1 MGLLQSIRGD
11 IQAAK
16 DRDPAATSTLEVIFT
31 YPGFHARQLH
41 RLAHTLHNGGLRL
54 PARLISH
61 LGRAV
66 TGIEIHPGARI
77 GERFFIDHGMGV
89 VIGETTVIG
98 DNCHL
103 YQGVTMGGTSTKR
116 AKRHPTLGKG
126 VVVGAGA
133 KVIGAVT
140 IGDGAKIGAGSVVV
154 TNVPP
159 NATVV
164 GVPGH
169 IVAYVDPGD
178 ETILKLPDPEWDVIQ
193 RLETRVAEL
202 EQRIARAGGRE
213 EERALVRGGRV
224 RREAVQH
231 PEPPPGGVR
240 PRRGRGEDVRLRAEP
255 LRPLPRRPRHELHH
269 LRCPPPLPGVPRPQG
284 PPRPELHRYRGQHHQ
299 PRPRR
304 RPHHRRDGGGA
315 HPEVLRRTWR
325 RSTS

>member
-1 MGLLQSIRGD
+1 MGLLKSIRGD

-41 RLAHTLHNGGLRL
+41 RLAHTLHTRGLRL

-89 VIGETTVIG
+89 VIGETSVIG
-98 DNCHL
+98 ENCHL
-103 YQGVTMGGTSTKR
+103 FQGVTLGGTSTKR

-169 IVAYVDPGD
+169 IVAYADPGD
-178 ETILKLPDPEWDVIQ
+178 ETVLKLPDPEWDVIQ
-193 RLETRVAEL
+193 RLEARVAEL
-202 EQRIARAGGRE
+202 EQRLAELEADKKNVPSSVE
-213 EERALVRGGRV
+213 EE
-224 RREAVQH
+224 
-231 PEPPPGGVR
+231 
-240 PRRGRGEDVRLRAEP
+240 
-255 LRPLPRRPRHELHH
+255 
-269 LRCPPPLPGVPRPQG
+269 
-284 PPRPELHRYRGQHHQ
+284 
-299 PRPRR
+299 
-304 RPHHRRDGGGA
+304 
-315 HPEVLRRTWR
+315 
-325 RSTS
+325 